1 MSHPARTRLL
11 GGTIETLDFT
21 PERPSEALVDGAA
34 IVLLHEGLGSA
45 RLWREVPAKLAEIAG
60 RRVVAYSRAG
70 YGDSA
75 PARLPRP
82 VGYMHHE
89 ADVVLPALLDELGI
103 VAPVLVGHSDGASIS
118 LLHAGAGNPVTAI
131 AALAP
136 HVFVEDRT
144 IAGARAARLAYE
156 SGDLRRRLAPH
167 HRDVE
172 ATFYGWNDVWLE
184 PRFRSWSIEDRLGAV
199 AAPVL
204 IVQCRDDPYGT
215 LEQLDRI
222 EEKVAGTVSRL
233 VFETG
238 GHAPERAHPEAVVR
252 AVAAFLGREAAA
264 G

>member
-1 MSHPARTRLL
+1 VSHPARTRLL

-21 PERPSEALVDGAA
+21 PERRTETLVEGAA

-45 RLWREVPAKLAEIAG
+45 RLWREVPAQLSEATG

-82 VGYMHHE
+82 IRYMHHE
-89 ADVVLPALLDELGI
+89 ADGVLPALLDELGI
-103 VAPVLVGHSDGASIS
+103 AAPVLVGHSDGASIS
-118 LLHAGAGNPVTAI
+118 LLYAGAGNPATAI
-131 AALAP
+131 VALAP

-167 HRDVE
+167 HRDV
-172 ATFYGWNDVWLE
+172 AAAFYGWNDVWLE
-184 PRFRSWSIEDRLGAV
+184 RGFRSWSIEDRLEAV
-199 AAPVL
+199 AAPLLV
-204 IVQCRDDPYGT
+204 VQCKDDPYGT

-222 EEKVAGTVSRL
+222 EAKVAGTVSRL

-238 GHAPERAHPEAVVR
+238 GHAPERAHPEAVVG
-252 AVAAFLGREAAA
+252 AIAAFLGREAAA